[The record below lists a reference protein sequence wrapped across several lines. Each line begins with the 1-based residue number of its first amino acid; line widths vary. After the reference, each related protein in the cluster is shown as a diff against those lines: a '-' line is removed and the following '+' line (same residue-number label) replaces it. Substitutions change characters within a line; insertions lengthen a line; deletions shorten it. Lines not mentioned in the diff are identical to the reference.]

1 MVRERL
7 VGVES
12 VCAGERAVK
21 GSGRGKVPHALAYFI
36 QPYQVMLVRMRSPSQ
51 FAVCAR
57 RPSGFRSAGDGAK
70 CQERSH
76 LGIWWRNKELY

>member
-12 VCAGERAVK
+12 VCAEERAVK
-21 GSGRGKVPHALAYFI
+21 GSDRGKVPHALAYFI
-36 QPYQVMLVRMRSPSQ
+36 QPHQLLLAQMHSPSQ
-51 FAVCAR
+51 FAVYAR
-57 RPSGFRSAGDGAK
+57 HPSGLRSAGDGAK

-76 LGIWWRNKELY
+76 LGI